1 MSQGYTL
8 LVVGAGGIGRATSDL
23 VAVRPSTDE
32 RHAILAALWMLES
45 IATALPKNDER
56 VRIIIAAAGSHH
68 QRYGFFGATL

>member
-1 MSQGYTL
+1 
-8 LVVGAGGIGRATSDL
+8 
-23 VAVRPSTDE
+23 
-32 RHAILAALWMLES
+32 MLES